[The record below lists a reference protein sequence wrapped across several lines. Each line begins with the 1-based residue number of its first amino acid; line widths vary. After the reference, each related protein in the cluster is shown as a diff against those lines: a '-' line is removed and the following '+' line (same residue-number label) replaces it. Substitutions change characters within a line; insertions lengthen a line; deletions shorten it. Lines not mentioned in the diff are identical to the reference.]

1 MPDRLARATMQEQRS
16 KLCTR
21 IARILVMLLVLPA
34 TAPAETLVLL
44 QGYLADED
52 YWREAGVT
60 RVLDGNGWAD
70 AGTLH
75 TTRNGIRADRPLPRG
90 NRRVYTLALPSEAPL
105 MVQLRYLE
113 RYLGVVLNLHPYDS
127 LILVGHSAGGVL
139 GRLYMVE
146 HPDTPVAALI
156 TFASPHLGTD
166 SAEIGAMAGGSPLG
180 WVAPLLGGGTLNRS
194 QGLYYDL
201 VRERPG
207 SLLFWLNHQ
216 EHPSSR
222 YISIVREDDGLLN
235 FGDLVVPAWSQDMNQ
250 VAALRGRAR
259 KIVTQGGHGLSK
271 QDGEL
276 LLQIL
281 TGNSQV

>member
-1 MPDRLARATMQEQRS
+1 MYR
-16 KLCTR
+16 K
-21 IARILVMLLVLPA
+21 IAGIIFLLLVLPA

-52 YWREAGVT
+52 YWRETGIT
-60 RVLDGNGWAD
+60 RMLDRNGWAD
-70 AGTLH
+70 AGTLR
-75 TTRNGIRADRPLPRG
+75 TTRNGIRSDRPLPTG

-113 RYLGVVLNLHPYDS
+113 QYLGVILNLHPYES
-127 LILVGHSAGGVL
+127 LILGGHSAGGVL

-146 HPDTPVAALI
+146 HPDTSVGALI

-166 SAEIGAMAGGSPLG
+166 SAEIGAMAGNSPLG
-180 WVAPLLGGGTLNRS
+180 WFAPLIGGSTLNRS

-207 SLLFWLNHQ
+207 SLLFWLNRQ

-250 VAALRGRAR
+250 VAALRGRAHR
-259 KIVTQGGHGLSK
+259 RIVTQGGHGLTR

-281 TGNSQV
+281 ASNSQA

>member
-1 MPDRLARATMQEQRS
+1 MCI
-16 KLCTR
+16 K
-21 IARILVMLLVLPA
+21 IARILLLLLLLVLPA

-52 YWREAGVT
+52 YWRETGIT
-60 RVLDGNGWAD
+60 RMLGGNGWTD
-70 AGTLH
+70 AGTLR
-75 TTRNGIRADRPLPRG
+75 TTRNGIRADRPLPVSS
-90 NRRVYTLALPSEAPL
+90 RRVYTLALPSEAPL

-113 RYLGVVLNLHPYDS
+113 QYLDVILKLHPYES

-146 HPDTPVAALI
+146 HPDTAVSALI

-166 SAEIGAMAGGSPLG
+166 SAEIGAMAGSSPLG

-222 YISIVREDDGLLN
+222 YISIVREDGGLLN
-235 FGDLVVPAWSQDMNQ
+235 FGDLVVPVWSQDMNQ

-259 KIVTQGGHGLSK
+259 KIVTQGGHGLTK

-281 TGNSQV
+281 RSNSQV

>member
-1 MPDRLARATMQEQRS
+1 MRT
-16 KLCTR
+16 K
-21 IARILVMLLVLPA
+21 IARILLPVLLILPI
-34 TAPAETLVLL
+34 TAAAETLVLL

-52 YWREAGVT
+52 YWRETGIT
-60 RVLDGNGWAD
+60 RMLTRDGWAD
-70 AGTLH
+70 AGTLR
-75 TTRNGIRADRPLPRG
+75 TTRAGIRADRPLPG
-90 NRRVYTLALPSEAPL
+90 SSRRVYTLALPSEAPL

-113 RYLGVVLNLHPYDS
+113 QYLDVIVNLHPNES
-127 LILVGHSAGGVL
+127 LILAGHSAGGVL

-146 HPDTPVAALI
+146 HPDIPVAALI

-166 SAEIGAMAGGSPLG
+166 SAEIGAMAGRSPLG
-180 WVAPLLGGGTLNRS
+180 WVAPLLGGSTLNRS

-207 SLLFWLNHQ
+207 SLLFWLNRQ
-216 EHPSSR
+216 DHPSSR
-222 YISIVREDDGLLN
+222 YIAIVREDDGLLN
-235 FGDLVVPAWSQDMNQ
+235 FGDLVVPVWSQDMNQ

-259 KIVTQGGHGLSK
+259 KFVTQGGHGLSK

-281 TGNSQV
+281 RSNSQV

>member
-1 MPDRLARATMQEQRS
+1 MIKKITG
-16 KLCTR
+16 
-21 IARILVMLLVLPA
+21 ILLLLVLPA

-52 YWREAGVT
+52 YWRESGITHMLA
-60 RVLDGNGWAD
+60 RNGWAD
-70 AGTLH
+70 AGTLRA
-75 TTRNGIRADRPLPRG
+75 TPAGIRVDRPTPAG

-105 MVQLRYLE
+105 MVQLGYLE
-113 RYLGVVLNLHPYDS
+113 QYLGVIQDLYPNES
-127 LILVGHSAGGVL
+127 LILSGHSAGGVL
-139 GRLYMVE
+139 GRLYMVR
-146 HPDTPVAALI
+146 HPDIPVGALI

-166 SAEIGAMAGGSPLG
+166 SAEIGATAGSSPLG
-180 WVAPLLGGGTLNRS
+180 WVAPLIGGGTLNRS

-207 SLLFWLNHQ
+207 SLLFWLNRQ

-222 YISIVREDDGLLN
+222 YISVVREDDGLLN
-235 FGDLVVPAWSQDMNQ
+235 LGDLVVPAWSQDMNQ
-250 VAALRGRAR
+250 VFALRGRAS
-259 KIVTQGGHGLSK
+259 KIVTLTGHGLTR

-281 TGNSQV
+281 RRNSQA

>member
-1 MPDRLARATMQEQRS
+1 MYR
-16 KLCTR
+16 K
-21 IARILVMLLVLPA
+21 IAGIIIVVLLVLPA

-52 YWREAGVT
+52 YWRETGIT
-60 RVLDGNGWAD
+60 RMLDRNGWAD
-70 AGTLH
+70 AGTLR
-75 TTRNGIRADRPLPRG
+75 TTRNGIRADRPLPAS

-113 RYLGVVLNLHPYDS
+113 QYLDVILNLHPYES
-127 LILVGHSAGGVL
+127 LILSGHSAGGVL

-146 HPDTPVAALI
+146 HPDTSVGALI

-166 SAEIGAMAGGSPLG
+166 SAEIGAMAGNSPLG
-180 WVAPLLGGGTLNRS
+180 WFAPLIGGSTLNRS

-207 SLLFWLNHQ
+207 SLLFWLNRQ

-250 VAALRGRAR
+250 VAALRGRAHR
-259 KIVTQGGHGLSK
+259 IVTQGGHGLTR

-281 TGNSQV
+281 ASNSQA

>member
-1 MPDRLARATMQEQRS
+1 
-16 KLCTR
+16 
-21 IARILVMLLVLPA
+21 
-34 TAPAETLVLL
+34 
-44 QGYLADED
+44 
-52 YWREAGVT
+52 
-60 RVLDGNGWAD
+60 
-70 AGTLH
+70 
-75 TTRNGIRADRPLPRG
+75 
-90 NRRVYTLALPSEAPL
+90 
-105 MVQLRYLE
+105 
-113 RYLGVVLNLHPYDS
+113 
-127 LILVGHSAGGVL
+127 
-139 GRLYMVE
+139 
-146 HPDTPVAALI
+146 
-156 TFASPHLGTD
+156 
-166 SAEIGAMAGGSPLG
+166 MAGYSPLG

-216 EHPSSR
+216 EHPASR

-259 KIVTQGGHGLSK
+259 RIVTQGGHGLTR

-281 TGNSQV
+281 RSNSQA

>member
-1 MPDRLARATMQEQRS
+1 MFRN
-16 KLCTR
+16 
-21 IARILVMLLVLPA
+21 IAGILLLLILPA

-52 YWREAGVT
+52 YWREAGIT
-60 RVLDGNGWAD
+60 HMLAGNGWAD
-70 AGTLH
+70 AGTLR
-75 TTRNGIRADRPLPRG
+75 TTRNGIRADRPLPRSSQ
-90 NRRVYTLALPSEAPL
+90 RVYTLAFPSEAPL

-113 RYLGVVLNLHPYDS
+113 QYVDVILNLHPYES

-156 TFASPHLGTD
+156 TFASPHLGAE
-166 SAEIGAMAGGSPLG
+166 SAEIGAMAGNSPLG
-180 WVAPLLGGGTLNRS
+180 WIAPLIGGGTLNRS
-194 QGLYYDL
+194 QGLYTDL

-207 SLLFWLNHQ
+207 SLLFWLNRQ

-222 YISIVREDDGLLN
+222 YISIVRGDDGLLN
-235 FGDLVVPAWSQDMNQ
+235 FGDLLVPAWSQDMNQ
-250 VAALRGRAR
+250 VAALRGRAS
-259 KIVTQGGHGLSK
+259 KIVTQGGHGLNK

-276 LLQIL
+276 LLEIL
-281 TGNSQV
+281 TSNSQV

>member
-1 MPDRLARATMQEQRS
+1 M
-16 KLCTR
+16 CTK
-21 IARILVMLLVLPA
+21 IARILLLLLLVLPT

-52 YWREAGVT
+52 YWRETGIT
-60 RVLDGNGWAD
+60 TMLGSNGWAD
-70 AGTLH
+70 AGTLRS
-75 TTRNGIRADRPLPRG
+75 TSNGIRADRPLPRS

-113 RYLGVVLNLHPYDS
+113 QYLDAILNLHPYES
-127 LILVGHSAGGVL
+127 LILVGHSVGGVL

-146 HPDTPVAALI
+146 HPDTAVGTLI

-166 SAEIGAMAGGSPLG
+166 SAEIGAMAGNSPLG
-180 WVAPLLGGGTLNRS
+180 WVAPLLGGGVLNRS

-207 SLLFWLNHQ
+207 SLLFWLNRQ

-259 KIVTQGGHGLSK
+259 RIVTPGGHGLTK

-281 TGNSQV
+281 MSNSQV